1 MEFLITKNVIL
12 WGVRWLSEN
21 NYSGHNK
28 INLDT
33 AIQEQKD
40 RGRGSFFQVE
50 TEKLHEVGAA

>member
-21 NYSGHNK
+21 NYSGHTK
-28 INLDT
+28 INVDI

-40 RGRGSFFQVE
+40 RERGSSFQVE
-50 TEKLHEVGAA
+50 TERLHEVGAA